1 MTVLVVRSESSVR
14 HDTGQWHP
22 ERAAR
27 LTATT
32 AALSDPELDG
42 ALRFVEARQAT
53 DDELHMVHTPEHVAR
68 IRVVCGS
75 GGGSLDAATPVVA
88 MDGLPESGRRGPEAH
103 DGRVATAGYANA
115 RRMAARDGQGMP
127 PGRAASGVRC
137 GVERI
142 ADPSV
147 GAPGSESGGCRE
159 RHGSPAGV
167 RGGVRPRSH
176 CWVWV

>member
-75 GGGSLDAATPVVA
+75 GGGSLDADTPVVA
-88 MDGLPESGRRGPEAH
+88 ASLP
-103 DGRVATAGYANA
+103 
-115 RRMAARDGQGMP
+115 AALFGA
-127 PGRAASGVRC
+127 GRACPPSSCLTPRVP
-137 GVERI
+137 ER
-142 ADPSV
+142 
-147 GAPGSESGGCRE
+147 
-159 RHGSPAGV
+159 RHET
-167 RGGVRPRSH
+167 
-176 CWVWV
+176 